1 MSLLPD
7 VVGETPLVVF
17 CGMAN
22 LCSPLR
28 HDHHYGGPGNAFWR
42 LLHSSGLTEDR
53 LEPADDVRLPAYGL
67 GVTDLVVERAPDVPR
82 RTHADELAAKV
93 ERWSPEW
100 LAMTSKTVAAELARC
115 LGHRPPGLGITGW
128 DLAGAPV
135 FVLPGP
141 SGANQR
147 REYDGRPDRLSW
159 WTDLAAL
166 VGRGPD
172 AARV

>member
-1 MSLLPD
+1 VELLDD

-22 LCSPLR
+22 LCSPTR
-28 HDHHYGGPGNAFWR
+28 HDHHYGGPGNAFYR
-42 LLHSSGLTEDR
+42 LLHAAGLTDE
-53 LEPADDVRLPAYGL
+53 LLAPADELRLPSYGL

-82 RTHADELAAKV
+82 RTHVDVLAAKV
-93 ERWSPEW
+93 EAWSPEW
-100 LAMTSKTVAAELARC
+100 LAMTSKTVAGELARA
-115 LGHRPPGLGITGW
+115 LGHRPPGLGPAGW

-147 REYDGRPDRLSW
+147 RSYDGRPDRVSW
-159 WTDLAAL
+159 WGDLAAL
-166 VGRGPD
+166 VGRGPR
-172 AARV
+172 AIA